1 MPEPMPDP
9 ARGAGPELA
18 GPELAGPELAGPAD
32 PDATPAGGT
41 RTSGAPTNGAAVT
54 DADVERIVRAEY
66 ARVVATLVRRYGDV
80 DVAEEATAEALLVA
94 VRTWRRDGLPPN
106 PGGWLVTTAGH
117 RALDRIRR
125 DTARHARQ
133 KEAAVLTPEEPSDP
147 LGAVDDDR
155 LRLIF
160 MCCHPALAVEARV
173 ALTLRLVAGL
183 SMAEIASAFVVP
195 ETTMAQRLTRAKRK
209 IKAAR
214 IPFGVPFAHDLPA
227 RVSSVMA
234 VIYLVFNQGYFA
246 TSGDVPLREELC
258 AEAIRLARLLREL
271 LPDEPEV
278 IGLLAL
284 MLLTDARR
292 PARFDGETLVPLTE
306 QDRERW
312 LGPQIAEGHALV
324 RECLRRQRPGYYQIL
339 AAINAVHTD
348 GPATDWRQVLALYD
362 QLTVV
367 APSPVVSLNRAVAL
381 AEVEGPAA
389 ALDVV
394 DALNLVP
401 YHAWHATRADLL
413 RRLDR
418 PVEASQAYEAAIAL
432 ADNPAER
439 EFLQVR
445 RRLVTGD

>member
-1 MPEPMPDP
+1 MTV
-9 ARGAGPELA
+9 A
-18 GPELAGPELAGPAD
+18 
-32 PDATPAGGT
+32 
-41 RTSGAPTNGAAVT
+41 
-54 DADVERIVRAEY
+54 DADVDRIVREEY
-66 ARVVATLVRRYGDV
+66 GRVVATLVRRFGDV
-80 DVAEEATAEALLVA
+80 DLAEEATGEALLVA
-94 VRTWRRDGLPPN
+94 VQNWRRDGLPPN
-106 PGGWLVTTAGH
+106 PGGWLVTTAGN
-117 RALDRIRR
+117 RAIDRIRR
-125 DTARHARQ
+125 ESVRDARQ
-133 KEAAVLTPEEPSDP
+133 KEALVLTPESTDP

-183 SMAEIASAFVVP
+183 SMAEIASAFVTP

-227 RVSSVMA
+227 RVSSVAA

-246 TSGDVPLREELC
+246 TTGDVPLREELC
-258 AEAIRLARLLREL
+258 DEAIRLARLLRRL

-278 IGLLAL
+278 TGLLAL
-284 MLLTDARR
+284 LLLTDARR
-292 PARFDGETLVPLTE
+292 PARFDDGTLVPLAE
-306 QDRERW
+306 QDRSRW
-312 LGPQIAEGHALV
+312 SRPLIAEGHELV

-348 GPATDWRQVLALYD
+348 GEATDWRQVLALYD
-362 QLTVV
+362 QLMIV
-367 APSPVVSLNRAVAL
+367 APSPVVALNRAVAL
-381 AEVEGPAA
+381 AEVEHPAA
-389 ALDVV
+389 ALAEV
-394 DALNLVP
+394 DALDLVP

-418 PVEASQAYEAAIAL
+418 PVEAAGAYEAAIAL

-439 EFLQVR
+439 EFLR
-445 RRLVTGD
+445 GRMGTLD